1 MISADKALHQLR
13 DGNARYVAGES
24 DAEARQHRERR
35 RQTAGEQNPIAA
47 VLSCSDSRVPVEM
60 VFDQGI
66 GDLFIVRIAGN
77 VVGHSQVA
85 SIEFAA
91 SYLDVRLVVVLGH
104 SDCGAVKGVVDW
116 LRSPGGETSTSL
128 EFFVDKI
135 RPPVERVIASDH
147 EKAPE
152 EIVASAVRENVRH
165 SVATLQQESG
175 VIRSLADAEGLRVV
189 GAEYS
194 LRSGIVEFL

>member
-194 LRSGIVEFL
+194 LR